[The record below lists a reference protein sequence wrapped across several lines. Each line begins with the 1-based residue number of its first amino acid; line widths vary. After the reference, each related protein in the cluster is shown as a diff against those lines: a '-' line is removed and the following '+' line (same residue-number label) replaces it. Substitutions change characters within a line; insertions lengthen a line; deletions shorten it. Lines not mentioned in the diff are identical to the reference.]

1 MTSLLRSVV
10 IVVLLMATMQAP
22 LALASDGW
30 CDTDP
35 ILLIHTPAGLWVP
48 VYVTVGAQSLLFT
61 PDTLLAS
68 LVLSYTA
75 VPTSGGIATKVT
87 AVVNVQSLLY
97 SSTFSIR
104 STVSTGAFGTGSTY
118 AQASGVSDH
127 PTTLP
132 FVLPYP

>member
-48 VYVTVGAQSLLFT
+48 VFVSVGAHSLFFT
-61 PDTLLAS
+61 PDTLLGS
-68 LVLSYTA
+68 LVVSYA
-75 VPTSGGIATKVT
+75 ADSTSGTPLVRAVSRILRSATSPT
-87 AVVNVQSLLY
+87 PRRGTFTMRSNAR
-97 SSTFSIR
+97 SSA
-104 STVSTGAFGTGSTY
+104 GC
-118 AQASGVSDH
+118 
-127 PTTLP
+127 TTSRM
-132 FVLPYP
+132 